1 MTKSKTI
8 KVSATLMMIGMVA
21 TSGCQSVTSV
31 ESSPEKEAIEPSI
44 CIAEPPPVDKNG
56 KPMLVTLE
64 DTLSME
70 LRVFFDKDSAELKDK
85 YTSELDK
92 IIAFADRCSNLKFFV
107 QGHTSKLEQHTAED
121 KTPNTK
127 GSFQQLSSISLAS
140 ARAQSIKDYLVTL
153 DLPTNRIR
161 TFDCGADSPI
171 ASNDTEEG
179 ANMNRRVYG
188 WMSVYERYNQTL
200 LNCTEF

>member
-1 MTKSKTI
+1 MTRSKTM
-8 KVSATLMMIGMVA
+8 KVSATLMMIGMVTTA
-21 TSGCQSVTSV
+21 GCQSVTSDT
-31 ESSPEKEAIEPSI
+31 SSLGHEALDPST
-44 CIAEPPPVDKNG
+44 CIAKPPPVDKNG

-70 LRVFFDKDSAELKDK
+70 LRVFFDKNSAELKDK

-121 KTPNTK
+121 KTSNTK
-127 GSFQQLSSISLAS
+127 GSSQQSSSISLAS
-140 ARAQSIKDYLVTL
+140 ARAQSIKDYLVSL
-153 DLPTNRIR
+153 DLPANRIR
-161 TFDCGADSPI
+161 TFDCGFDSPI
-171 ASNDTEEG
+171 ASNDTED
-179 ANMNRRVYG
+179 ADMNQRVYG